1 MARSNKLSAIRRKQ
15 DLADRY
21 NIRLQGGR
29 TGLVEATSKMDV
41 SEFRVFATALTMILP
56 DDEDFLEYEI
66 KINDI
71 LKMFDLPSDGRYY
84 EMFREAAL
92 KILERKFVIYEK
104 KEDGVEYKTTVP
116 LIIETSEPVPVD
128 EQNRIRIQF
137 HPKLKPYL
145 LQLKREY
152 LTVDVRNLSELSS
165 QYSVKMY
172 LILKHQLNLGN
183 STAKYEVV
191 RLREILGIEDTEYP
205 SYGNFKQKVLM
216 KAITDIN
223 AFTDLRVTKFDEL
236 KRVRAIETIV
246 FHLDHG
252 KAIRTE
258 RYIQPTRQIVKSST
272 GKKIITNKIDVIN
285 GDTPVPEYDPVEFVE
300 DAQIDKNILDDLFAK
315 VQKYKITK
323 STLKT
328 WFEEVPHEQVSLGI
342 NYVLE
347 RIKAGEQI
355 KNVAGYMRNMVYTP
369 SLFEVAQEDKKEQ
382 ERKRK
387 AKEKKEQERAKEAEI
402 EEQKK
407 ITNQLYNDY
416 RKDQALLAISILE
429 NQPEKIQAI
438 IQKMQA
444 DADNPEAPF
453 IKQVAYGSFAKSEV
467 QARGQEQK
475 LLEVIKETTLSVLV
489 YVIDELTPEYGEQF
503 RAIHNIHQTKADQLG
518 IDLS

>member
-1 MARSNKLSAIRRKQ
+1 M
-15 DLADRY
+15 
-21 NIRLQGGR
+21 
-29 TGLVEATSKMDV
+29 E
-41 SEFRVFATALTMILP
+41 
-56 DDEDFLEYEI
+56 
-66 KINDI
+66 
-71 LKMFDLPSDGRYY
+71 
-84 EMFREAAL
+84 
-92 KILERKFVIYEK
+92 
-104 KEDGVEYKTTVP
+104 
-116 LIIETSEPVPVD
+116 ET
-128 EQNRIRIQF
+128 
-137 HPKLKPYL
+137 
-145 LQLKREY
+145 
-152 LTVDVRNLSELSS
+152 
-165 QYSVKMY
+165 
-172 LILKHQLNLGN
+172 
-183 STAKYEVV
+183 
-191 RLREILGIEDTEYP
+191 
-205 SYGNFKQKVLM
+205 
-216 KAITDIN
+216 
-223 AFTDLRVTKFDEL
+223 
-236 KRVRAIETIV
+236 
-246 FHLDHG
+246 
-252 KAIRTE
+252 
-258 RYIQPTRQIVKSST
+258 
-272 GKKIITNKIDVIN
+272 
-285 GDTPVPEYDPVEFVE
+285 
-300 DAQIDKNILDDLFAK
+300 QIDKNVIDDLFAK

-475 LLEVIKETTLSVLV
+475 LLEVIKETTLSVLM

>member
-1 MARSNKLSAIRRKQ
+1 M
-15 DLADRY
+15 
-21 NIRLQGGR
+21 
-29 TGLVEATSKMDV
+29 VEATSKMDV

-285 GDTPVPEYDPVEFVE
+285 GDTP
-300 DAQIDKNILDDLFAK
+300 
-315 VQKYKITK
+315 
-323 STLKT
+323 
-328 WFEEVPHEQVSLGI
+328 
-342 NYVLE
+342 
-347 RIKAGEQI
+347 
-355 KNVAGYMRNMVYTP
+355 
-369 SLFEVAQEDKKEQ
+369 EQ
-382 ERKRK
+382 E
-387 AKEKKEQERAKEAEI
+387 
-402 EEQKK
+402 
-407 ITNQLYNDY
+407 Y
-416 RKDQALLAISILE
+416 
-429 NQPEKIQAI
+429 
-438 IQKMQA
+438 
-444 DADNPEAPF
+444 
-453 IKQVAYGSFAKSEV
+453 
-467 QARGQEQK
+467 
-475 LLEVIKETTLSVLV
+475 
-489 YVIDELTPEYGEQF
+489 
-503 RAIHNIHQTKADQLG
+503 
-518 IDLS
+518 

>member
-1 MARSNKLSAIRRKQ
+1 MKEDRKSKVRKKQ
-15 DLADRY
+15 DLSDRY
-21 NIRLQGGR
+21 NIRLQGGK

-56 DDEDFLEYEI
+56 EDEDFLEYELKIGDVI
-66 KINDI
+66 KLFGLPNNG
-71 LKMFDLPSDGRYY
+71 MYYDL
-84 EMFREAAL
+84 FRDAAL
-92 KILERKFVIYEK
+92 KILERKFVIYEE

-183 STAKYEVV
+183 SSIRYELL
-191 RLREILGIEDTEYP
+191 RLRQILGIEDNEYP
-205 SYGNFKQKVLM
+205 SYGNFKQKVIM
-216 KAITDIN
+216 KAIKDIN
-223 AFTDLRVTKFDEL
+223 THTDLRIPKFDEI
-236 KRVRAIETIV
+236 KKVRAVDSLV
-246 FHLDHG
+246 FYLEQGQALRAEKLAQTKRHV
-252 KAIRTE
+252 
-258 RYIQPTRQIVKSST
+258 VKSSS
-272 GKKIITNKIDVIN
+272 GKKLITNRIEIIESNVDSIDSA
-285 GDTPVPEYDPVEFVE
+285 ELVE
-300 DAQIDKNILDDLFAK
+300 DAQVDTKVIDDLFAK

-323 STLKT
+323 LTLKT

-342 NYVLE
+342 TYVLD

-387 AKEKKEQERAKEAEI
+387 AKEKKEQERAREAEI
-402 EEQKK
+402 EGQKK
-407 ITNQLYNDY
+407 IAGDLYNDY
-416 RKDQALLAISILE
+416 RRDQALLAISILE
-429 NQPEKIQAI
+429 NQPEKISI
-438 IQKMQA
+438 IIEKMQA
-444 DADNPEAPF
+444 DANSPDVPF
-453 IKQVAYGSFAKSEV
+453 IKQIAYDVFTKSTV
-467 QARGQEQK
+467 QAKGKEQK
-475 LLEVIKETTLSVLV
+475 LIEVIRETTLSVLM

-503 RAIHNIHQTKADQLG
+503 KAIYNTHQTKADQLG
-518 IDLS
+518 VNLT